1 MDRAVPA
8 SFWRGG
14 TSRAVLF
21 GSDDLAG
28 YRSEQVEAI
37 ILAALG
43 SPDPDGR
50 QIDGLGGGI
59 SSLSKA
65 AIVGPAP
72 VGSGADVAFRFAQ
85 VEVAEPRVDFA
96 GNCGNISAA
105 IAPFAVNEGLLAS
118 PGAPAPFAVNEG
130 LLASPGAPARRADAA
145 RRADIPG
152 HPGDI
157 PSNPGGT
164 PRHPGDTPSH
174 PGGTPGHP
182 GVTPRHP
189 GVTPRHPGEGRDP
202 LCSGAADRSVIPVV
216 ALSLNTGQR
225 FRTQVPVQSGRYDPS
240 GDFAIAGVPGT
251 GARLTLEYLEPDGS
265 IGRGALPTG
274 LVRENVDVP
283 GCGVVAVSIIDVGN
297 PAVFVAAEALGA
309 PEAAIALPAA
319 LDADAVLQ
327 GRLERI
333 RCEAAVRIGV
343 AASPAAAG
351 LHHRTV
357 PKVALVGA
365 PATYRTTSAG
375 EVAAADVDLLVRL
388 ISMGRTHRTLAMT
401 GAMACAAAAAMDGS
415 VVAEVVG
422 LPRTSSAQT
431 CAEASATRAV
441 RLGHPA
447 GVLVAH
453 VTAERSSGTW
463 RVPSLTMD
471 RTAREI
477 MRGAVQVP
485 QAYLDGEAWFRAG
498 SSR

>member
-21 GSDDLAG
+21 RAEDLKEF
-28 YRSEQVEAI
+28 RPEQVEAI

-65 AIVGPAP
+65 AIVGPP
-72 VGSGADVAFRFAQ
+72 PPGSSADVAFRFAQ

-105 IAPFAVNEGLLAS
+105 IAPFAVGQGLVVT
-118 PGAPAPFAVNEG
+118 G
-130 LLASPGAPARRADAA
+130 DAA
-145 RRADIPG
+145 RGVD
-152 HPGDI
+152 
-157 PSNPGGT
+157 T
-164 PRHPGDTPSH
+164 LRHPGD
-174 PGGTPGHP
+174 
-182 GVTPRHP
+182 
-189 GVTPRHPGEGRDP
+189 TPRHPGEGRDP
-202 LCSGAADRSVIPVV
+202 VSSGTPERSAVSVEV
-216 ALSLNTGQR
+216 LSLNTGQH
-225 FRTQVPVQSGRYDPS
+225 FRTRVPLRGGRYDPS
-240 GDFAIAGVPGT
+240 GDFAIGGVPGT

-274 LVRENVDVP
+274 LVRESVDVP
-283 GCGVVAVSIIDVGN
+283 GCGAVPVSIVDVGN
-297 PAVFVAAEALGA
+297 PAVFVAAEALGT

-319 LDADAVLQ
+319 LDADAVL
-327 GRLERI
+327 GERLERI
-333 RCEAAVRIGV
+333 RCEAAVRVGV
-343 AASPAAAG
+343 ADSPAVAARS
-351 LHHRTV
+351 HRTV
-357 PKVALVGA
+357 PKVAVVGA
-365 PATYRTTSAG
+365 PATYRTTSG
-375 EVAAADVDLLVRL
+375 TEVRAVDVDLVVRL

-415 VVAEVVG
+415 IVAGVAG
-422 LPRTSSAQT
+422 DSRHTQP
-431 CAEASATRAV
+431 AEICEGASGARAV

-447 GVLVAH
+447 GVLVLH

-485 QAYLDGEAWFRAG
+485 QAYLDGEAWFLAG
-498 SSR
+498 SSG

>member
-21 GSDDLAG
+21 RAEDLAEF
-28 YRSEQVEAI
+28 RPEQVEAI

-65 AIVGPAP
+65 AIVGRAPA
-72 VGSGADVAFRFAQ
+72 GSGADVAFRFAQ
-85 VEVAEPRVDFA
+85 VEVAEPRVNFA

-105 IAPFAVNEGLLAS
+105 IAPFAVESGLVLA
-118 PGAPAPFAVNEG
+118 GNA
-130 LLASPGAPARRADAA
+130 ARGTDAA
-145 RRADIPG
+145 RGAD
-152 HPGDI
+152 
-157 PSNPGGT
+157 T
-164 PRHPGDTPSH
+164 PRRPGEAL
-174 PGGTPGHP
+174 
-182 GVTPRHP
+182 RHL
-189 GVTPRHPGEGRDP
+189 GEGRDP
-202 LCSGAADRSVIPVV
+202 VSSGTAERSAVPVEV
-216 ALSLNTGQR
+216 LSLNTGQR
-225 FRTQVPVQSGRYDPS
+225 FVTRVPLRGGRYDPS
-240 GDFAIAGVPGT
+240 GGFALGGVPGT
-251 GARLTLEYLEPDGS
+251 GARLTLECHEPDGS

-274 LVRENVDVP
+274 LVRESVDVP
-283 GCGVVAVSIIDVGN
+283 GCGTVPVSIIDVGN

-309 PEAAIALPAA
+309 PEAILALPAA

-327 GRLERI
+327 ERLERI

-343 AASPAAAG
+343 ADSPATAARR
-351 LHHRTV
+351 HRTV

-365 PATYRTTSAG
+365 PAPYRTTSGGDVPA
-375 EVAAADVDLLVRL
+375 VDVDVVVRL

-401 GAMACAAAAAMDGS
+401 GAMACAAAVAMDGS
-415 VVAEVVG
+415 IVAEVAG
-422 LPRTSSAQT
+422 ERRHAQPVST
-431 CAEASATRAV
+431 GGGVAAARSV

-447 GVLVAH
+447 GVLVLH

-463 RVPSLTMD
+463 RIPSLTMD

-477 MRGAVQVP
+477 MRGEVQVP
-485 QAYLDGEAWFRAG
+485 QAYLDGKAWFFTG
-498 SSR
+498 SSG

>member
-21 GSDDLAG
+21 GSDDLTG

-65 AIVGPAP
+65 AIVGPP
-72 VGSGADVAFRFAQ
+72 PPGSSADVAFRFAQ

-105 IAPFAVNEGLLAS
+105 IAPFAVNEGLVEADTADS
-118 PGAPAPFAVNEG
+118 VAVE
-130 LLASPGAPARRADAA
+130 
-145 RRADIPG
+145 
-152 HPGDI
+152 
-157 PSNPGGT
+157 
-164 PRHPGDTPSH
+164 
-174 PGGTPGHP
+174 
-182 GVTPRHP
+182 
-189 GVTPRHPGEGRDP
+189 
-202 LCSGAADRSVIPVV
+202 

-225 FRTQVPVQSGRYDPS
+225 FRTQVPLRGGRYDPS
-240 GDFAIAGVPGT
+240 GDFAIGGVPGT

-274 LVRENVDVP
+274 LVRESVDVP
-283 GCGVVAVSIIDVGN
+283 GCGAVPVSIVDVGN

-319 LDADAVLQ
+319 LDADAVL
-327 GRLERI
+327 GERLERI
-333 RCEAAVRIGV
+333 RCEAAVRVGV
-343 AASPAAAG
+343 ADSPATAARR
-351 LHHRTV
+351 HRTV
-357 PKVALVGA
+357 PKVAVVGA
-365 PATYRTTSAG
+365 PATYRTTSG
-375 EVAAADVDLLVRL
+375 TEVRAVDVDLVVRL

-422 LPRTSSAQT
+422 DSRRTQP
-431 CAEASATRAV
+431 AEICEGAPGARTV

-447 GVLVAH
+447 GVLVLH

-463 RVPSLTMD
+463 RVPSLSMD

-485 QAYLDGEAWFRAG
+485 QAYLDGEAWFLAG
-498 SSR
+498 SSG

>member
-21 GSDDLAG
+21 RADDLAG
-28 YRSEQVEAI
+28 YTPEQVEAI

-72 VGSGADVAFRFAQ
+72 AGSGADVAFRFAQ
-85 VEVAEPRVDFA
+85 VEVSEPRADFI

-105 IAPFAVNEGLLAS
+105 IAPFAVNEGLM
-118 PGAPAPFAVNEG
+118 PADT
-130 LLASPGAPARRADAA
+130 PAR
-145 RRADIPG
+145 
-152 HPGDI
+152 HPGESSRATDD
-157 PSNPGGT
+157 PPRHPADS
-164 PRHPGDTPSH
+164 PRHPG
-174 PGGTPGHP
+174 G
-182 GVTPRHP
+182 
-189 GVTPRHPGEGRDP
+189 GRDP
-202 LCSGAADRSVIPVV
+202 SSSGGADRTVIPVE

-225 FRTQVPVQSGRYDPS
+225 FGARVPLREGRYDPS
-240 GDFAIAGVPGT
+240 GDFAIGGVPGT
-251 GARLTLEYLEPDGS
+251 GARLTLEYLDPDGS

-274 LVRENVDVP
+274 REREEVGVAGLGTVP
-283 GCGVVAVSIIDVGN
+283 VSIVDVGN

-309 PEAAIALPAA
+309 PGAATAEPAE

-327 GRLERI
+327 DRLERI
-333 RCEAAVRIGV
+333 RGEAAVRIGIAESTV
-343 AASPAAAG
+343 EATRR
-351 LHHRTV
+351 HRTV

-365 PATYRTTSAG
+365 PAAYPTTGGG

-401 GAMACAAAAAMDGS
+401 GAMACAAAAVIAGTVVSDVAGGTPARPGS
-415 VVAEVVG
+415 
-422 LPRTSSAQT
+422 RH
-431 CAEASATRAV
+431 V

-447 GVLVAH
+447 GVLALN
-453 VTAERSSGTW
+453 VTTEHDAGSW
-463 RVPSLTMD
+463 RVPSLRMD

-477 MRGAVQVP
+477 MRGAVLVP
-485 QAYLDGEAWFRAG
+485 QAYLDGAAWFASGR
-498 SSR
+498 SP

>member
-65 AIVGPAP
+65 AIVGPP
-72 VGSGADVAFRFAQ
+72 PPGSSADVAFRFAQ
-85 VEVAEPRVDFA
+85 VEVAEPRVNFA

-105 IAPFAVNEGLLAS
+105 IAPFAVNEGL
-118 PGAPAPFAVNEG
+118 VE
-130 LLASPGAPARRADAA
+130 ADTT
-145 RRADIPG
+145 D
-152 HPGDI
+152 
-157 PSNPGGT
+157 SV
-164 PRHPGDTPSH
+164 
-174 PGGTPGHP
+174 
-182 GVTPRHP
+182 GVE
-189 GVTPRHPGEGRDP
+189 V
-202 LCSGAADRSVIPVV
+202 
-216 ALSLNTGQR
+216 LSLNTGQR
-225 FRTQVPVQSGRYDPS
+225 FRTRVPLRGGRFDPS
-240 GDFAIAGVPGT
+240 GDFAIGGVPGT

-274 LVRENVDVP
+274 LVRESVDVP
-283 GCGVVAVSIIDVGN
+283 GCGAVPVSIVDVGN

-327 GRLERI
+327 ERLERI

-343 AASPAAAG
+343 ADSPATAARR
-351 LHHRTV
+351 HRTV
-357 PKVALVGA
+357 PKVAVVGA
-365 PATYRTTSAG
+365 PVAYRTTAG
-375 EVAAADVDLLVRL
+375 TEVPAVDVDLVVRL

-401 GAMACAAAAAMDGS
+401 GAMACAAAVAIDGS
-415 VVAEVVG
+415 VVAEVVTG
-422 LPRTSSAQT
+422 LPRTSPAQT
-431 CAEASATRAV
+431 GGGAPATRAV

-447 GVLVAH
+447 GVLVLH
-453 VTAERSSGTW
+453 VTAERSSGMW
-463 RVPSLTMD
+463 RVSNLTMD

-477 MRGAVQVP
+477 MRGSVQVP
-485 QAYLDGEAWFRAG
+485 QAYLDGEAWFLAG
-498 SSR
+498 SSG

>member
-50 QIDGLGGGI
+50 QVDGLGGGI

-65 AIVGPAP
+65 AIVGPP
-72 VGSGADVAFRFAQ
+72 PPGSSADVAFRFAQ

-105 IAPFAVNEGLLAS
+105 IAPFAVNEGLVEADTTDS
-118 PGAPAPFAVNEG
+118 VAVE
-130 LLASPGAPARRADAA
+130 
-145 RRADIPG
+145 
-152 HPGDI
+152 
-157 PSNPGGT
+157 
-164 PRHPGDTPSH
+164 
-174 PGGTPGHP
+174 
-182 GVTPRHP
+182 
-189 GVTPRHPGEGRDP
+189 
-202 LCSGAADRSVIPVV
+202 

-225 FRTQVPVQSGRYDPS
+225 FRTRVPLRGGRYDPS
-240 GDFAIAGVPGT
+240 GDFAIGGVPGT

-274 LVRENVDVP
+274 LVRESVDVP
-283 GCGVVAVSIIDVGN
+283 GCGAVPVSIVDVGN

-327 GRLERI
+327 ERLERI

-343 AASPAAAG
+343 ADSPATAARR
-351 LHHRTV
+351 HRTV
-357 PKVALVGA
+357 PKVAVVGA
-365 PATYRTTSAG
+365 PVAYRTTSG
-375 EVAAADVDLLVRL
+375 TEVPAVDVDLVVRL

-401 GAMACAAAAAMDGS
+401 GAMACAAAAVIDGS
-415 VVAEVVG
+415 VVAEVVAG
-422 LPRTSSAQT
+422 LPRTSPAQT
-431 CAEASATRAV
+431 GGGAPATRAI

-447 GVLVAH
+447 GVLVLH

-463 RVPSLTMD
+463 RVPNLTMD

-477 MRGAVQVP
+477 MRGSVQVP
-485 QAYLDGEAWFRAG
+485 QAYLDGEAWFLAG
-498 SSR
+498 SSG

>member
-21 GSDDLAG
+21 RAEDLKEF
-28 YRSEQVEAI
+28 RPEQVEAI

-65 AIVGPAP
+65 AIVGPP
-72 VGSGADVAFRFAQ
+72 PPGSSADVAFRFAQ

-105 IAPFAVNEGLLAS
+105 IAPFAVNEGLVEANTTDS
-118 PGAPAPFAVNEG
+118 VAVE
-130 LLASPGAPARRADAA
+130 
-145 RRADIPG
+145 
-152 HPGDI
+152 
-157 PSNPGGT
+157 
-164 PRHPGDTPSH
+164 
-174 PGGTPGHP
+174 
-182 GVTPRHP
+182 
-189 GVTPRHPGEGRDP
+189 
-202 LCSGAADRSVIPVV
+202 

-225 FRTQVPVQSGRYDPS
+225 FRTQVPLRGGRYDPS
-240 GDFAIAGVPGT
+240 GDFAIGGVPGT

-274 LVRENVDVP
+274 LVRESVDVP
-283 GCGVVAVSIIDVGN
+283 GCGAVPVSIVDVGN

-309 PEAAIALPAA
+309 PEAAFALPAA

-343 AASPAAAG
+343 ADSRATAARS
-351 LHHRTV
+351 HRTV
-357 PKVALVGA
+357 PKVAMVGA
-365 PATYRTTSAG
+365 PAAYRTTSG
-375 EVAAADVDLLVRL
+375 TEVPADDVDLMVRL

-415 VVAEVVG
+415 IVAEVVG
-422 LPRTSSAQT
+422 GSRHTQPAVICEGT
-431 CAEASATRAV
+431 SATRAV

-447 GVLVAH
+447 GVLVLH

-477 MRGAVQVP
+477 MRGVVQVP
-485 QAYLDGEAWFRAG
+485 QAYLDGEAWFLAG
-498 SSR
+498 SSG

>member
-14 TSRAVLF
+14 TSCAVLF

-65 AIVGPAP
+65 AIVGPP
-72 VGSGADVAFRFAQ
+72 PPGSSADVAFRFAQ

-105 IAPFAVNEGLLAS
+105 IAPFAVNEGLVEADTTDS
-118 PGAPAPFAVNEG
+118 VAVE
-130 LLASPGAPARRADAA
+130 
-145 RRADIPG
+145 
-152 HPGDI
+152 
-157 PSNPGGT
+157 
-164 PRHPGDTPSH
+164 
-174 PGGTPGHP
+174 
-182 GVTPRHP
+182 
-189 GVTPRHPGEGRDP
+189 
-202 LCSGAADRSVIPVV
+202 

-225 FRTQVPVQSGRYDPS
+225 FRTQVPVHSGRYDPS
-240 GDFAIAGVPGT
+240 GDFAIGGVPGT

-274 LVRENVDVP
+274 LVRESVDVP
-283 GCGVVAVSIIDVGN
+283 GCGAVPVSIVDVGN

-309 PEAAIALPAA
+309 PEAAFALPAA
-319 LDADAVLQ
+319 LDADAVL
-327 GRLERI
+327 GERLERI
-333 RCEAAVRIGV
+333 RCEAAVRVGV
-343 AASPAAAG
+343 ADSPATAARR
-351 LHHRTV
+351 HRTV
-357 PKVALVGA
+357 PKVAVVGP
-365 PATYRTTSAG
+365 PATYRTTSG
-375 EVAAADVDLLVRL
+375 TEVRAVDVDLVVRL

-422 LPRTSSAQT
+422 DSRRTQP
-431 CAEASATRAV
+431 AEICEGAPGARAV

-447 GVLVAH
+447 GVLVLH

-485 QAYLDGEAWFRAG
+485 QAYLDGEAWFLAG
-498 SSR
+498 SSG

>member
-65 AIVGPAP
+65 AIVGPP
-72 VGSGADVAFRFAQ
+72 PPGSSADVAFRFAQ
-85 VEVAEPRVDFA
+85 VEVAEPRVNFA
-96 GNCGNISAA
+96 CNCGNISAA
-105 IAPFAVNEGLLAS
+105 IAPFAVNEGLVEADTTDS
-118 PGAPAPFAVNEG
+118 VAVE
-130 LLASPGAPARRADAA
+130 
-145 RRADIPG
+145 
-152 HPGDI
+152 
-157 PSNPGGT
+157 
-164 PRHPGDTPSH
+164 
-174 PGGTPGHP
+174 
-182 GVTPRHP
+182 
-189 GVTPRHPGEGRDP
+189 
-202 LCSGAADRSVIPVV
+202 

-240 GDFAIAGVPGT
+240 GDFAIGGVPGT

-274 LVRENVDVP
+274 LVRESVDVP
-283 GCGVVAVSIIDVGN
+283 GCGAVPVSIVDVGN

-309 PEAAIALPAA
+309 PEAAFALPTA
-319 LDADAVLQ
+319 LDADAVL
-327 GRLERI
+327 GERLERI

-343 AASPAAAG
+343 ADSPATAARR
-351 LHHRTV
+351 HRTV
-357 PKVALVGA
+357 PKVAVVGA
-365 PATYRTTSAG
+365 PVAYRTTAG
-375 EVAAADVDLLVRL
+375 TEVPAVDVDLVVRL

-401 GAMACAAAAAMDGS
+401 GAMACAAAAAIDGS
-415 VVAEVVG
+415 VVAEVVAG
-422 LPRTSSAQT
+422 LPRTSPAQT
-431 CAEASATRAV
+431 GGGAPATRAV

-447 GVLVAH
+447 GVLVLH

-463 RVPSLTMD
+463 RVPNLTMD

-485 QAYLDGEAWFRAG
+485 QAYLDGEAWFLAG
-498 SSR
+498 SSG